1 LRAEGFE
8 VLAVGN
14 TSISIA
20 AEPHIYQRAFQ
31 TTLKAFECPVIKEFA
46 EQTTATFINSL
57 DDKPF
62 GEIDL
67 SHTHWTPALA
77 GIAINEPAYYFRT
90 EETPSGLPPQT
101 RQTYLSVPDQIAEG
115 LNAKAVH
122 QQGLKGDGVKVV
134 MVDTGWYRH
143 PFFSQNNYQGRVV
156 LAPGSTDAEADD
168 HGHGTG
174 ESANLFAIAPHV
186 ELTVVKAD
194 VALDGKSRN
203 VNSIAAFKRAVD
215 LRPDIISCSWGSDQR
230 SHQLSPY
237 TRALGAVVAD
247 AVRRG
252 IIVIFSAGN
261 GHWGFPAQHPD
272 VIAAGGV
279 YRHLEGPL
287 KGQLEASSYASGFIS
302 PVYPGRVVPD
312 VCGLVGQPPHAA
324 YILLPVPPG
333 SSTDRVCS
341 LGGDG
346 TEPTDGWAAFSG
358 TSAAAPQIAGI
369 CALMKQID
377 PGLSPAQVRQILK
390 QTARGEVAG
399 FINLRSSGAST
410 RADPDLATCSGL
422 ANAHAAIQ
430 SVTLT
435 NTSLYN
441 RFPRNRKLQ
450 FSKLSISNSPGL
462 KEHQYLHSPQI
473 YSTIKGQ
480 KIMNT
485 DHPELKENLEKILWE
500 FEEILEKYKIH
511 DLELLINESNF
522 LPRSLKSKTAHSLRK
537 ALNDCFPL
545 PKRTVAKSHILAA
558 QSLLKLKKYQETA
571 VEILTEVI
579 TNTKYS
585 DSKELQDL
593 AFEALGEIS
602 DSDDMTPSETSFLG
616 CVKNRDGT
624 TTCTDSNG
632 SSITY
637 PTHC

>member
-1 LRAEGFE
+1 MGNPAQPELPSKVYAEAIARSGGGESLLSASAPVTSQTVSRFYADPAVLYATADRLRAEGFE

-143 PFFSQNNYQGRVV
+143 PFFSQHNYQGRVV

-230 SHQLSPY
+230 TRQLSPY

-312 VCGLVGQPPHAA
+312 VCGLVGQLPRAA
-324 YILLPVPPG
+324 YILLPIPPG
-333 SSTDRVCS
+333 SPVDWGCS

-346 TEPTDGWAAFSG
+346 TDPTDGWAAFSG

-369 CALMKQID
+369 CALMKQLD
-377 PGLSPAQVRQILK
+377 PGLSPAQAKEILR
-390 QTARGEVAG
+390 QTAIDVTAG
-399 FINLRSSGAST
+399 A
-410 RADPDLATCSGL
+410 CSRQGYS
-422 ANAHAAIQ
+422 NA
-430 SVTLT
+430 
-435 NTSLYN
+435 
-441 RFPRNRKLQ
+441 
-450 FSKLSISNSPGL
+450 
-462 KEHQYLHSPQI
+462 
-473 YSTIKGQ
+473 
-480 KIMNT
+480 
-485 DHPELKENLEKILWE
+485 
-500 FEEILEKYKIH
+500 
-511 DLELLINESNF
+511 
-522 LPRSLKSKTAHSLRK
+522 
-537 ALNDCFPL
+537 
-545 PKRTVAKSHILAA
+545 
-558 QSLLKLKKYQETA
+558 
-571 VEILTEVI
+571 
-579 TNTKYS
+579 
-585 DSKELQDL
+585 
-593 AFEALGEIS
+593 
-602 DSDDMTPSETSFLG
+602 
-616 CVKNRDGT
+616 
-624 TTCTDSNG
+624 
-632 SSITY
+632 
-637 PTHC
+637 